1 MAKSKKIDKDMGFR
15 LKKAR
20 LDQKLTYDE
29 LSEKSGVSS
38 RYIKEIENHGNVP
51 SLEKLGQLIRALHIS
66 ADPFFYPAALN
77 DNLDYQRLLVY
88 LSECTDDQIA
98 TILALVEAYLRTYK
112 QNSRKISIFSGL
124 FLNYSEEKQ
133 GGQLVCKPS
142 TPFELF
148 FSMHKQFFYFIS
160 FFQNSQAFKYLYR
173 IYHSLIIRSL
183 FFLKMSMIHNI
194 HKFFQKLPLFS

>member
-1 MAKSKKIDKDMGFR
+1 MTKSKKIDKELGFR

-51 SLEKLGQLIRALHIS
+51 SLEKPGQLIRALHIS
-66 ADPFFYPAALN
+66 ADPFFYPAVPS

-88 LSECTDDQIA
+88 LSECSADQIT

-112 QNSRKISIFSGL
+112 
-124 FLNYSEEKQ
+124 
-133 GGQLVCKPS
+133 
-142 TPFELF
+142 
-148 FSMHKQFFYFIS
+148 
-160 FFQNSQAFKYLYR
+160 
-173 IYHSLIIRSL
+173 
-183 FFLKMSMIHNI
+183 
-194 HKFFQKLPLFS
+194 KLD

>member
-66 ADPFFYPAALN
+66 ADPFFYPTAPT

-133 GGQLVCKPS
+133 GGQLPVKPS

>member
-66 ADPFFYPAALN
+66 AVRSFI
-77 DNLDYQRLLVY
+77 R
-88 LSECTDDQIA
+88 
-98 TILALVEAYLRTYK
+98 
-112 QNSRKISIFSGL
+112 
-124 FLNYSEEKQ
+124 
-133 GGQLVCKPS
+133 QLQLIIWITKDCW
-142 TPFELF
+142 
-148 FSMHKQFFYFIS
+148 FI
-160 FFQNSQAFKYLYR
+160 FQNVQT
-173 IYHSLIIRSL
+173 IR
-183 FFLKMSMIHNI
+183 
-194 HKFFQKLPLFS
+194 

>member
-66 ADPFFYPAALN
+66 ADPFF
-77 DNLDYQRLLVY
+77 LL
-88 LSECTDDQIA
+88 LKSQQPKEQSSE
-98 TILALVEAYLRTYK
+98 K
-112 QNSRKISIFSGL
+112 SRVKAR
-124 FLNYSEEKQ
+124 E
-133 GGQLVCKPS
+133 
-142 TPFELF
+142 
-148 FSMHKQFFYFIS
+148 M
-160 FFQNSQAFKYLYR
+160 
-173 IYHSLIIRSL
+173 
-183 FFLKMSMIHNI
+183 
-194 HKFFQKLPLFS
+194 

>member
-51 SLEKLGQLIRALHIS
+51 SLEKLGQLIRALHIRQLQ
-66 ADPFFYPAALN
+66 PIIWITKGYWFIFQN
-77 DNLDYQRLLVY
+77 VR
-88 LSECTDDQIA
+88 
-98 TILALVEAYLRTYK
+98 TIRSPLFLHLWKPIFVHIKPMR

-124 FLNYSEEKQ
+124 FLNYFGEKQ
-133 GGQLVCKPS
+133 GGQLPGKPS
-142 TPFELF
+142 TLFELF
-148 FSMHKQFFYFIS
+148 FDMHKHFFHFVS
-160 FFQNSQAFKYLYR
+160 FL
-173 IYHSLIIRSL
+173 
-183 FFLKMSMIHNI
+183 
-194 HKFFQKLPLFS
+194 

>member
-1 MAKSKKIDKDMGFR
+1 MGFR

-38 RYIKEIENHGNVP
+38 RYIKEIENHVP

-66 ADPFFYPAALN
+66 ADPFFYPAAPT

-88 LSECTDDQIA
+88 LSECTDDQIT

-112 QNSRKISIFSGL
+112 TH
-124 FLNYSEEKQ
+124 ETE
-133 GGQLVCKPS
+133 
-142 TPFELF
+142 
-148 FSMHKQFFYFIS
+148 
-160 FFQNSQAFKYLYR
+160 
-173 IYHSLIIRSL
+173 
-183 FFLKMSMIHNI
+183 
-194 HKFFQKLPLFS
+194 

>member
-66 ADPFFYPAALN
+66 ADPFFYPAAP
-77 DNLDYQRLLVY
+77 
-88 LSECTDDQIA
+88 TD
-98 TILALVEAYLRTYK
+98 TIRSPLFLHLWKPIFVHIKPMK

-133 GGQLVCKPS
+133 GGQLPGKPS
-142 TPFELF
+142 TLFELF
-148 FSMHKQFFYFIS
+148 FDMHKHFFHFIS
-160 FFQNSQAFKYLYR
+160 FL
-173 IYHSLIIRSL
+173 
-183 FFLKMSMIHNI
+183 
-194 HKFFQKLPLFS
+194 

>member
-66 ADPFFYPAALN
+66 ADPFFYPAAPT
-77 DNLDYQRLLVY
+77 DNLLVY
-88 LSECTDDQIA
+88 LSECTDDQIT

-112 QNSRKISIFSGL
+112 TH
-124 FLNYSEEKQ
+124 ETE
-133 GGQLVCKPS
+133 
-142 TPFELF
+142 
-148 FSMHKQFFYFIS
+148 
-160 FFQNSQAFKYLYR
+160 
-173 IYHSLIIRSL
+173 
-183 FFLKMSMIHNI
+183 
-194 HKFFQKLPLFS
+194 